1 MFRFYTKVA
10 KKVYTGL
17 TEYNKNKNVNMINSM
32 FGPCKTPTKV
42 GFFDIDVNIHM
53 NNAKFLE
60 AMELGRWDFCARNG
74 MLKVWYGNI
83 RNKANVGALFPVIAS
98 CNLKF
103 LKQLKYNEKYYIKTS
118 ITAVDDKYAYFEQQL
133 YKTKSNKCA
142 AKMFGKTALLGR
154 TEPYSSNFVVI
165 PPSDVFQDMI
175 DKKIF
180 SFNDEDNDN
189 NNNSN
194 PITINDLAKFMPPVD
209 NDLLEWIKL
218 DRPKSIVICNRNDD
232 E

>member
-1 MFRFYTKVA
+1 
-10 KKVYTGL
+10 
-17 TEYNKNKNVNMINSM
+17 
-32 FGPCKTPTKV
+32 
-42 GFFDIDVNIHM
+42 
-53 NNAKFLE
+53 
-60 AMELGRWDFCARNG
+60 
-74 MLKVWYGNI
+74 
-83 RNKANVGALFPVIAS
+83 
-98 CNLKF
+98 
-103 LKQLKYNEKYYIKTS
+103 
-118 ITAVDDKYAYFEQQL
+118 
-133 YKTKSNKCA
+133 
-142 AKMFGKTALLGR
+142 MFGKTAMLGR

-180 SFNDEDNDN
+180 SFINDEDNDN

>member
-1 MFRFYTKVA
+1 M
-10 KKVYTGL
+10 
-17 TEYNKNKNVNMINSM
+17 
-32 FGPCKTPTKV
+32 
-42 GFFDIDVNIHM
+42 
-53 NNAKFLE
+53 
-60 AMELGRWDFCARNG
+60 
-74 MLKVWYGNI
+74 
-83 RNKANVGALFPVIAS
+83 IAS

-133 YKTKSNKCA
+133 YKTKSNKCV